1 MKKAVI
7 WAALLACLILAGCN
21 GDPQP
26 TQPPAPLPSHNLIPI
41 ITTRNTSNKDT
52 IVLTKVSV
60 TVFGDTAI
68 LARNPVLNW
77 GEEEMIGQAR
87 DISQGGRIGCRDA
100 EGNPVRI
107 TKVIITENLVPRST
121 RDWFRDLPYLTQ
133 IQGLELITT
142 DHVTDMSNMFSGCM
156 RLNSVNIDDWNV
168 EKVTNMAGIF
178 DGCDSMG
185 KKPEWF
191 REN

>member
-1 MKKAVI
+1 M
-7 WAALLACLILAGCN
+7 
-21 GDPQP
+21 
-26 TQPPAPLPSHNLIPI
+26 
-41 ITTRNTSNKDT
+41 
-52 IVLTKVSV
+52 
-60 TVFGDTAI
+60 
-68 LARNPVLNW
+68 
-77 GEEEMIGQAR
+77 
-87 DISQGGRIGCRDA
+87 
-100 EGNPVRI
+100 
-107 TKVIITENLVPRST
+107 PRST

-156 RLNSVNIDDWNV
+156 RLNSVNIDDCNV